1 MERSWNSQ
9 GLIINCLNAFGIKP
23 AGLRI
28 LAVVPSILGGDG
40 SATNERQ
47 ILRELCGSRCFII
60 TLIRL
65 TLLKEL
71 RRLISGLQAEHG
83 SYDVV
88 SPLPV
93 IPIPNMWI
101 I

>member
-1 MERSWNSQ
+1 V
-9 GLIINCLNAFGIKP
+9 KP

-28 LAVVPSILGGDG
+28 LAVVPPILGSAG
-40 SATNERQ
+40 SASNERQ
-47 ILRELCGSRCFII
+47 FLRELCRGKFFII
-60 TLIRL
+60 TLIPL

-83 SYDVV
+83 SYDVAI
-88 SPLPV
+88 PLPV
-93 IPIPNMWI
+93 MPIPNMWI